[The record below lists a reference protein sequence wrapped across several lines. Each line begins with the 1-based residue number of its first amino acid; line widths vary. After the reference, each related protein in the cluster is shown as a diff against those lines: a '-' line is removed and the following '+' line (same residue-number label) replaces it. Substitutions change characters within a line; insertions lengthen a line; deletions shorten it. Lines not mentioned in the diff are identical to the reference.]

1 MIQKYGWH
9 RLPKLG
15 SDSYIFFCTDPPLFF
30 FSLRHPWFQ
39 SLVQVYAFVRLMEV
53 TASERSPNS
62 PPRLPWHRD
71 TGPQSW
77 LGKSA
82 VGIDLPHPAGPE
94 FQSPGH
100 GGKFN
105 PPIGRRASPSLGAT
119 NGRRFQVHSCN

>member
-1 MIQKYGWH
+1 MWMASTAKIGFQLLYFSFVQIH
-9 RLPKLG
+9 H
-15 SDSYIFFCTDPPLFF
+15 FFF

-77 LGKSA
+77 PGKSA

-94 FQSPGH
+94 FQSPGL
-100 GGKFN
+100 GGKFY
-105 PPIGRRASPSLGAT
+105 PPTGHSLTRPGRHKWEEISSAFL
-119 NGRRFQVHSCN
+119 